1 MEKPIDLISRFCAAW
16 GNDLGAEDLAAFF
29 TDDAV
34 YHNIPL
40 EPVTGRENIA
50 DNIASFIRPGPPGI
64 ERIEF
69 RVINIAANGPVVMT
83 ERVDVFT
90 LAGKTFD
97 LQGMGPSR
105 STTARSKP
113 GGTTSTRASSTT
125 KPVRLSSFR
134 VSQYARR
141 EMTRRTVGPRRSDS
155 PRTYV
160 RSTRIIGGLSVLV
173 FAGAVVWDFVNDG
186 FWSRHALFTSLV
198 ASLIVVAVT
207 VAVLNE
213 VLERRQRQR
222 WSVLAQYALFEF
234 VHTARLVWTGLLEL
248 ADLAPDGGL
257 DDGALATGSKAV
269 LDTPR
274 LAAAVDEMLANADRR
289 EQLHRL
295 IVRLRAHGQEV
306 LGRWA
311 DVMVNSGTYA
321 EIVDRHVELY
331 SRLYWWGS
339 VLDESDPLEEHLDRP
354 RLSRLSPATQAS
366 GPVEDEWL
374 RDNLVAIAQLAESLD
389 RSSFELA
396 MRIVPPEWWAAQLPD
411 RPSTAENHGT

>member
-1 MEKPIDLISRFCAAW
+1 MTSR
-16 GNDLGAEDLAAFF
+16 
-29 TDDAV
+29 T
-34 YHNIPL
+34 I
-40 EPVTGRENIA
+40 
-50 DNIASFIRPGPPGI
+50 
-64 ERIEF
+64 
-69 RVINIAANGPVVMT
+69 
-83 ERVDVFT
+83 
-90 LAGKTFD
+90 
-97 LQGMGPSR
+97 
-105 STTARSKP
+105 
-113 GGTTSTRASSTT
+113 
-125 KPVRLSSFR
+125 
-134 VSQYARR
+134 
-141 EMTRRTVGPRRSDS
+141 GPRRSDS

-173 FAGAVVWDFVNDG
+173 FAGAVVWDLVNDE
-186 FWSRHALFTSLV
+186 FWSRHALFTSLI

-248 ADLAPDGGL
+248 AGLAPDGEL
-257 DDGALATGSKAV
+257 DDEALATGSNAV

-274 LAAAVDEMLANADRR
+274 LAAAVDEMLADVDRR

-321 EIVDRHVELY
+321 ETVDRHVELY

-389 RSSFELA
+389 RTSFDLA

-411 RPSTAENHGT
+411 RPSTAEDHGP